1 MNKEL
6 GWIIFYVIIVGLSI
20 FITYKRFLILSE
32 AQGDT
37 PMNYA
42 MFIVFIVFTF
52 INLRLL
58 IKRINEY
65 RK

>member
-32 AQGDT
+32 PNGDSV
-37 PMNYA
+37 MNYA

-52 INLRLL
+52 INIRLL